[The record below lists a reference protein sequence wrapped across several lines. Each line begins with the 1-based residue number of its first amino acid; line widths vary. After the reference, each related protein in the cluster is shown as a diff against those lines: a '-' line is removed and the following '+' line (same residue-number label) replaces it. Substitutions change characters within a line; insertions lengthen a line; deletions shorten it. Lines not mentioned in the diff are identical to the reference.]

1 MEEEIVEVVEEVE
14 AVEAEQ
20 PVVSHE
26 DYLELVS
33 MRQAV
38 LELKA
43 QKSDVLEFVNVAQQ
57 YVQRMQQAQEQLN
70 ALNEAVNENAN
81 ALQERMK
88 EMIEPLG
95 ITGEFT
101 IADTEPH
108 YILPSE

>member
-1 MEEEIVEVVEEVE
+1 MSDENVEVVVDEVE
-14 AVEAEQ
+14 TDENR
-20 PVVSHE
+20 PTISHDE
-26 DYLELVS
+26 YLELVS
-33 MRQAV
+33 MRQTV

-43 QKSDVLEFVNVAQQ
+43 QKADVLEFVNVAQQ
-57 YVQRMQQAQEQLN
+57 YLQRMQQAQEQLN

-108 YILPSE
+108 YIIPAE

>member
-1 MEEEIVEVVEEVE
+1 MSDENVEVVVDEVE
-14 AVEAEQ
+14 TDENR
-20 PVVSHE
+20 PTISHDE
-26 DYLELVS
+26 YLELVS
-33 MRQAV
+33 MRQTV

-43 QKSDVLEFVNVAQQ
+43 QKADVLEFVNVAQQ
-57 YVQRMQQAQEQLN
+57 YLQRMQQAQEQLN

-101 IADTEPH
+101 IADSEPH
-108 YILPSE
+108 YIIPEE

>member
-1 MEEEIVEVVEEVE
+1 MSDENVEVNVDEVVADE
-14 AVEAEQ
+14 DR
-20 PVVSHE
+20 PTISHDE
-26 DYLELVS
+26 YLELVS
-33 MRQAV
+33 MRQTV

>member
-1 MEEEIVEVVEEVE
+1 
-14 AVEAEQ
+14 
-20 PVVSHE
+20 
-26 DYLELVS
+26 
-33 MRQAV
+33 
-38 LELKA
+38 
-43 QKSDVLEFVNVAQQ
+43 
-57 YVQRMQQAQEQLN
+57 MQQAQEQLN